1 MSPYQ
6 CWEYCELRQEIA
18 SGVLHR
24 QYILFY
30 RAGASPDQASI
41 TNRESAIA
49 QLGAEGW
56 EMVGTV
62 GGFGEDSSG
71 FRIFF
76 KRPQP
81 GSDGVPDNDAP
92 GGDDQRNR

>member
-1 MSPYQ
+1 MSQ
-6 CWEYCELRQEIA
+6 HAWEYCELRQEITQ
-18 SGVLHR
+18 GVMYR

-30 RAGASPDQASI
+30 RVGEPSREVTI
-41 TNRESAIA
+41 THRDSAIA

-62 GGFGEDSSG
+62 GSFDQDSSG

-76 KRPQP
+76 KRPLP
-81 GSDGVPDNDAP
+81 AESGAEGDAP
-92 GGDDQRNR
+92 E